1 MFKITNKK
9 LSPLS
14 IHIRYGVTGAVLS
27 PIIGSFLYGY
37 TNHHSP
43 FKCLILSFTGIP
55 CPSCGLTRSF
65 IALAQGKII
74 LSLQKHLFGLPLFL
88 FFLLTTIHLFLEI
101 ISKKKVNSQV
111 YTWLSN
117 KKIQCLILIS
127 LVVYYGGKLLIL
139 YHDGTLVTD
148 FEMSPLGNLI
158 SQK

>member
-1 MFKITNKK
+1 MLRVTNEK

-14 IHIRYGVTGAVLS
+14 IHIRYGVTGAVIS

-37 TNHHSP
+37 TSHHSP

-65 IALAQGKII
+65 TALAQGKFI
-74 LSLQKHLFGLPLFL
+74 LSLQKHPFGLPLFF
-88 FFLLTTIHLFLEI
+88 FFLLTTIHLILEI
-101 ISKKKVNSQV
+101 LSKKKVNSQI
-111 YTWLSN
+111 YNWLSN

-127 LVVYYGGKLLIL
+127 LLIYYGGKLLIL
-139 YHDGTLVTD
+139 YYDGTLITD

-158 SQK
+158 NQK